1 MFGAYFN
8 TLNAV
13 WRRPGFQAKKY
24 ILGLL
29 VICVFFVTPRS
40 LAEDLLS
47 PIIGT
52 VGAPVSTPSESPSP
66 TDSPTPTDSPLPQPA
81 LSTTPDT
88 TGEPSSSS
96 SSLPPVPPFSDSPMV
111 SVVSASPKPIPPHA
125 ISDQNIQIGVP
136 STISIDPRAHSVF
149 LPRLQIGKVG
159 TLLVCGYTNATAV
172 YFGVNLPGVQ
182 SAGSGSSFFRISG
195 PTPLVMSTLNG
206 ETGAHVISTTKAITS
221 SFILFSFVALS
232 EPSIDQALC
241 NDGSPS
247 NNRTIIFRAL
257 NMDLNM
263 VKDPVRLK

>member
-52 VGAPVSTPSESPSP
+52 VGAPVSTPSESPM
-66 TDSPTPTDSPLPQPA
+66 A
-81 LSTTPDT
+81 
-88 TGEPSSSS
+88 
-96 SSLPPVPPFSDSPMV
+96 